1 MRITYLLLCLVLLSG
16 CTSTLL
22 TAISAADIV
31 SGITTGKT
39 STDNAV
45 SAAIRKDCAL
55 HRFFKSEK
63 ICTDKLLDKMEK
75 MPCDNWKFTEEDEP
89 YCEPAKDLNR
99 TN

>member
-45 SAAIRKDCAL
+45 SAAIGKDCVL

-75 MPCDNWKFTEEDEP
+75 CLVITGNLLK
-89 YCEPAKDLNR
+89 R
-99 TN
+99 TSRIVNQQKT

>member
-45 SAAIRKDCAL
+45 SAAIGKDCVL

-89 YCEPAKDLNR
+89 YSEPAKDLNR